1 MMTLIDAAVV
11 VVAGED
17 SEDDDIDSFMMT
29 LLTAWD
35 GVLQVGLGSLRALSR
50 ASFGCN
56 GSVSQPSQRL
66 YDDGSAAGRS
76 TPAGFRS
83 IPEVVC
89 VCVCACN
96 DSHSQRPGLLGN
108 SHEVSLR
115 AFPRVAR
122 KVI

>member
-1 MMTLIDAAVV
+1 MTLIDAAVV

-83 IPEVVC
+83 IPEFVC
-89 VCVCACN
+89 VCVCVCVRAMTLTHSDLAC
-96 DSHSQRPGLLGN
+96 SATAMRFHFVHS
-108 SHEVSLR
+108 
-115 AFPRVAR
+115 RV
-122 KVI
+122 